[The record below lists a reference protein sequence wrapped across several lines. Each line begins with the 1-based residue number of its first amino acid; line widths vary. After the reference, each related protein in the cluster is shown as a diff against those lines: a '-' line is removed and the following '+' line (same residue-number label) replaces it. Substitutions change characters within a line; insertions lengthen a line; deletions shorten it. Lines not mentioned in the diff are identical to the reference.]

1 VCSASWFLL
10 YQTEFPRVAGNMYG
24 LVMLG
29 PCVKRFVTSLDW
41 PPVGDNSDIGFCC
54 QDYTLHSHEEDVDG

>member
-1 VCSASWFLL
+1 
-10 YQTEFPRVAGNMYG
+10 
-24 LVMLG
+24 MLG